1 MVKEECILGCVT
13 HNGSSLYIHQLGE
26 WSKHV
31 HVWIHG
37 CLCLW
42 KQNKKKCVQPTTN
55 LKALVGG
62 LWIIFVLFIFTVYS
76 SFVLFRELQL
86 SAFQVLGYSP
96 VSASQLDTSQLVGSI
111 ETELHPPQLLLL
123 LQELAS
129 KSANC
134 FSRFTRKSQV
144 SWLNWCA
151 CTCMSSK

>member
-1 MVKEECILGCVT
+1 MAKEECILGCVT

-42 KQNKKKCVQPTTN
+42 NQKKKLCTTYY
-55 LKALVGG
+55 KPQGIGG
-62 LWIIFVLFIFTVYS
+62 WVVDHFVLFIFTVYS

>member
-1 MVKEECILGCVT
+1 MALLFIYTSLGNDLNMCMCEYMDVCVYE
-13 HNGSSLYIHQLGE
+13 SRI
-26 WSKHV
+26 
-31 HVWIHG
+31 
-37 CLCLW
+37 
-42 KQNKKKCVQPTTN
+42 KKKCVQPTTN

-129 KSANC
+129 KSASC

-144 SWLNWCA
+144 S
-151 CTCMSSK
+151 